1 MNLKKSSVKKNLIL
15 QTIYQLLNTCLPL
28 ITSPYLARVL
38 GAQQQGIFSY
48 TQSIANYFTLIAMLG
63 VVNYGTRTI
72 AACGDDKKKRS
83 SAFWNIYAFQVIM
96 SGISIVAY
104 IIYIIGFCRDNYL
117 ISVIQGFYILGSL
130 IDINW
135 LYFGVEKF
143 DITVKRSIIIRILS
157 LVCILLLVKGQAD
170 LWIYTVIMVGSTI
183 VSNFILFKYL
193 SAIVD
198 IKVTKYLSYT
208 QMISHIKPN
217 LVLFVPLL
225 AMSVY
230 RTMDKTMLGLFSSYE
245 ETGYYY
251 NADKIINIPIG
262 IINGVG
268 TVMLPRMTSLIES
281 GKSEESDKVFNMSI
295 EMIVFI
301 SVAMACG
308 IAAISKEFTPIFFGK
323 GFDPCI
329 NLICILA
336 PVMVIKALSQ
346 TSRMQYL
353 IPNHLENIFLQ
364 SVCAGLITN
373 IIANAL
379 LIGKYGAIGAVIGTL
394 VAEIVTCVWQYYR
407 MRRYI
412 FYLTTLLKSLVYV
425 LFGGVMYCIVRGI
438 AMLGLSGVIC
448 LIIEVTVGGIVYIAL
463 CLTYWKISNSA
474 MLSIIHSNR
483 KSNINVFNIFKIGKR
498 R

>member
-1 MNLKKSSVKKNLIL
+1 MNLRKSSVKKNLIL

-38 GAQQQGIFSY
+38 GARQQGVFSY
-48 TQSIANYFTLIAMLG
+48 TLSISNYFTFIALLG

-72 AACGDDKKKRS
+72 AACGEDKKRRS

-96 SGISIVAY
+96 SSISIVAY
-104 IIYIIGFCRDNYL
+104 IIYIIRFCGKNCL
-117 ISVIQGFYILGSL
+117 IAVIQGFYIVGSL

-143 DITVKRSIIIRILS
+143 DITVKRSFVVRILS
-157 LVCILLLVKGQAD
+157 VLCILLLVKGQSD

-183 VSNFILFKYL
+183 VSNIILFKYL
-193 SAIVD
+193 PAIID
-198 IKVTKYLSYT
+198 IKAAKYLNYT
-208 QMISHIKPN
+208 QIISHIKPN

-230 RTMDKTMLGLFSSYE
+230 RTMDKTMLGLLSSYE

-251 NADKIINIPIG
+251 NTDKVINIPIG

-281 GKSEESDKVFNMSI
+281 GKSEESDKVFNISI
-295 EMIVFI
+295 EMIVLI

-323 GFDPCI
+323 GFEPCI
-329 NLICILA
+329 NLICMLA

-364 SVCAGLITN
+364 SVCAGMITN
-373 IIANAL
+373 LIANAL

-394 VAEIVTCVWQYYR
+394 AAEIVTCIWQYYR
-407 MRRYI
+407 MQKYI
-412 FYLTTLLKSLVYV
+412 FCLKTLLKSLIYV
-425 LFGGVMYCIVRGI
+425 FFGGIMYCIVRVI
-438 AMLGLSGVIC
+438 TMFGLSGVIC
-448 LIIEVTVGGIVYIAL
+448 LFIEVAVGGSVYLAL
-463 CLTYWKISNSA
+463 CLTYWKISKST
-474 MLSIIHSNR
+474 MLSIIHSSR
-483 KSNINVFNIFKIGKR
+483 KNN
-498 R
+498 